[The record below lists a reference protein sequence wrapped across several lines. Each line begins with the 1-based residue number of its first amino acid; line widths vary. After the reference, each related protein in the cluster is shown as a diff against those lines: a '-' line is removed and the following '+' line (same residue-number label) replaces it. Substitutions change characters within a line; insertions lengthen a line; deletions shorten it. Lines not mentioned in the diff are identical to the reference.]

1 MDNSLLAVR
10 DINHKHIVVDLGE
23 QDMGEWKRIMDIL
36 PEEYK
41 VVETKIDDGRMIR
54 NQQNLYRY
62 KNLWFLPDGSM
73 YVYYTPTHW
82 REIED

>member
-1 MDNSLLAVR
+1 
-10 DINHKHIVVDLGE
+10 
-23 QDMGEWKRIMDIL
+23 MGGWKRIMDIL

-41 VVETKIDDGRMIR
+41 VVETKIDDGKSMR

-73 YVYYTPTHW
+73 YRVLYANTLAGN
-82 REIED
+82 RGLG